1 MKNETTTSNNQEA
14 FKTLLKD
21 TAQEL
26 SQRRRPSPSEPQ
38 QLNADGIPVFRCKL
52 GGKEQFLTIA
62 EIEDVWHRTFLQ
74 CLSADVEQFA
84 VDDRCRTLVNELYK
98 WVWARVNGRAPG
110 KLDPT
115 KGIMLYGPIGTGKTT
130 LLRGV
135 QRFIAKINQMAY
147 QWQRNEM
154 LIEMHSATEMALIYS
169 RDGVAS
175 INRWTDPYACGH
187 LLIDEMGRED
197 DAKYFGTPCN
207 VIRTVLQLR
216 YEQRHKFITLATTN
230 LDMDNPTEFR
240 ARYGDFVL
248 DRLKEM
254 FTIVKVP
261 GESRRHN

>member
-135 QRFIAKINQMAY
+135 QRF
-147 QWQRNEM
+147 
-154 LIEMHSATEMALIYS
+154 SATEMALIYS